1 MLELPEPS
9 DVKAQLKRALHPRT
23 KLGRTTLWFG
33 LVTGFLELLRLIT
46 RSPQGSMLS
55 GWTSFIAFVFGTFGV
70 LMVFTGLQL
79 ITLGLLAEL
88 QARTYHES
96 QDKPIFVV
104 RDVLEAENR
113 E

>member
-70 LMVFTGLQL
+70 LMVLRWMRKQL
-79 ITLGLLAEL
+79 LWRLRNRLIV
-88 QARTYHES
+88 TYILS
-96 QDKPIFVV
+96 ALSRLSSSP
-104 RDVLEAENR
+104 
-113 E
+113 